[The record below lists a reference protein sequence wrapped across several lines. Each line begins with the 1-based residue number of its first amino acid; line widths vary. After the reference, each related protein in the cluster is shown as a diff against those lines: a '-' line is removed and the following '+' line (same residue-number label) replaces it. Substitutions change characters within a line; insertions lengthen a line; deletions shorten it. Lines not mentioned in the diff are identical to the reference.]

1 MVLFS
6 LSVVVSV
13 VSLAVNVRIFA
24 STFRKRLAPKAA
36 SGSNNRIQAQVPG
49 IRSAFARSK
58 SMQDLKDELEFN
70 KFSQW
75 QHYCTGLL
83 LAVEVCLDTRPP
95 SSNAYDPCH
104 SNMAPD
110 LMCRT
115 GRWAL

>member
-24 STFRKRLAPKAA
+24 SSFRKRLAPKV
-36 SGSNNRIQAQVPG
+36 GSNNRIQAQVPA
-49 IRSAFARSK
+49 IRSAFARWK
-58 SMQDLKDELEFN
+58 SVEDLKDELEFN

-75 QHYCTGLL
+75 QHYCTFLL
-83 LAVEVCLDTRPP
+83 LAIEVCLDTRPP

-104 SNMAPD
+104 SNMV
-110 LMCRT
+110 
-115 GRWAL
+115 AL